1 MNIDNRFSTAYLR
14 ALIHDKNYWNQRLER
29 AISSG
34 EKDYDYENLAGLIGD
49 GEKYSRMVLNSMA
62 IDVHLNPN
70 DYKNKKLLVK
80 AIVKEYLVLFEEF
93 PEEKTHFEKYFYKIY
108 DSIIERFMD

>member
-1 MNIDNRFSTAYLR
+1 MDNHYSTAHLR
-14 ALIHDKNYWNQRLER
+14 TLTRDKNYWNQRLEK
-29 AISSG
+29 AISSF
-34 EKDYDYENLAGLIGD
+34 EKDYDYENLAELIGD

-80 AIVKEYLVLFEEF
+80 AIIKEYLEMFEEF
-93 PEEKTHFEKYFYKIY
+93 PEEKTHFEKYFYKIN
-108 DSIIERFMD
+108 DSIIERFMN